1 MLRFLSSSPRTTTRI
16 GRTSSFGG
24 RAIASP
30 SSASSLSRS
39 ASLSSSS
46 SRACSSRFFC
56 LGKSYDNNNNTSTKS
71 ATVAATTRRSLLSNA
86 SPFNASS
93 SFSSLT
99 PSSATETV
107 NASNDNTRMR
117 RRRRY
122 SIQTNA
128 GTTREE
134 CMVTTPIYYVND
146 KPHIGHVYTSTV
158 ADIYA
163 RYKRLQNMD
172 VFFLTGTDEHGLKVE
187 QSAEKRQIPPQA
199 LADENSLVFQDVMK
213 SNEIS
218 FDDFIRTTDERHTTQ
233 VQAFVEKLLKSGDV
247 YLGKFEGWYDEGQEE
262 YYTETKAKEC
272 NYESPISG
280 KPMVRMEEEN
290 YYFKL
295 SKYESKVKELLETN
309 DSFLTPKERKNEL
322 LQRVNDGLNDVPI
335 SRTNFTWGIPMPGD
349 EQHVIYV
356 WIDALMNYITAIG
369 MAKDGEAKQRY
380 WPASMHVMAKEISWF
395 HAVIWPAVLMAL
407 DLPLPSRVHAHGF
420 WIREGRKMSKSLGNF
435 VDLTVLNK
443 FSTHYGLDGFRYY
456 LATEGPIGAQD
467 ANFASSRVQEVYGTD
482 LVNTFGNSTSRTT
495 AMCVKYFDGVIPEN
509 SDDTSKIFNGYDWK
523 SICEK
528 EVAEAVR
535 AYENLE
541 LNKATQAAMRIITKV
556 DLFITETKPFR
567 MAKDPNEQEN
577 LGAVLYQCLEALRIS
592 ACILEPIL
600 PNKVKEMHAGLP
612 LYANESESMEK
623 RLVWGGLKPGTTISK
638 LALFPRLDPLDENG
652 EIMKEE
658 AQAPAASKKPAK
670 KSKTKVEKVYSPE
683 TQAKIDAQGA
693 LIRSM
698 KESGKTND
706 DAEVAEAVKI
716 LKELKASE

>member
-1 MLRFLSSSPRTTTRI
+1 
-16 GRTSSFGG
+16 
-24 RAIASP
+24 
-30 SSASSLSRS
+30 
-39 ASLSSSS
+39 
-46 SRACSSRFFC
+46 
-56 LGKSYDNNNNTSTKS
+56 
-71 ATVAATTRRSLLSNA
+71 
-86 SPFNASS
+86 
-93 SFSSLT
+93 
-99 PSSATETV
+99 
-107 NASNDNTRMR
+107 
-117 RRRRY
+117 
-122 SIQTNA
+122 
-128 GTTREE
+128 
-134 CMVTTPIYYVND
+134 
-146 KPHIGHVYTSTV
+146 
-158 ADIYA
+158 
-163 RYKRLQNMD
+163 
-172 VFFLTGTDEHGLKVE
+172 
-187 QSAEKRQIPPQA
+187 
-199 LADENSLVFQDVMK
+199 
-213 SNEIS
+213 
-218 FDDFIRTTDERHTTQ
+218 
-233 VQAFVEKLLKSGDV
+233 
-247 YLGKFEGWYDEGQEE
+247 
-262 YYTETKAKEC
+262 
-272 NYESPISG
+272 
-280 KPMVRMEEEN
+280 MEEEN

-295 SKYESKVKELLETN
+295 SKYESKVRELLATN

-369 MAKDGEAKQRY
+369 MAKDGEAKQKY

-407 DLPLPSRVHAHGF
+407 DLPLPMRVHAHGF

-495 AMCVKYFDGVIPEN
+495 AMCVKYFDGVLPEKA
-509 SDDTSKIFNGYDWK
+509 DDTSKIFKGYDWK

-528 EVAEAVR
+528 EAAEAVR

-556 DLFITETKPFR
+556 DLFITETEPFR

-600 PNKVKEMHAGLP
+600 PNKIKEMHAGLP
-612 LYANESESMEK
+612 LYANVSDSMGK
-623 RLVWGGLKPGTTISK
+623 RLVWGGLKPGTTVSK

-652 EIMKEE
+652 EIMKE
-658 AQAPAASKKPAK
+658 AQAPATSNKPAK

-716 LKELKASE
+716 LKELKA

>member
-1 MLRFLSSSPRTTTRI
+1 
-16 GRTSSFGG
+16 
-24 RAIASP
+24 
-30 SSASSLSRS
+30 
-39 ASLSSSS
+39 
-46 SRACSSRFFC
+46 
-56 LGKSYDNNNNTSTKS
+56 
-71 ATVAATTRRSLLSNA
+71 
-86 SPFNASS
+86 
-93 SFSSLT
+93 
-99 PSSATETV
+99 
-107 NASNDNTRMR
+107 
-117 RRRRY
+117 
-122 SIQTNA
+122 
-128 GTTREE
+128 
-134 CMVTTPIYYVND
+134 MVTTPIYYVND

-187 QSAEKRQIPPQA
+187 QSAEKRQIPAQA
-199 LADENSLVFQDVMK
+199 LADENSLVFQEVMK

-369 MAKDGEAKQRY
+369 MAQDGEEKQKY
-380 WPASMHVMAKEISWF
+380 WPASIHVMAKEISWF
-395 HAVIWPAVLMAL
+395 HAVIWPGVLMAL

-443 FSTHYGLDGFRYY
+443 FSNHYGLDGFRYY

-495 AMCVKYFDGVIPEN
+495 AMCVKYFDGILPEK
-509 SDDTSKIFNGYDWK
+509 SDDNSKIFEGYDWK

-528 EVAEAVR
+528 EAAEAVC
-535 AYENLE
+535 AYENME
-541 LNKATQAAMRIITKV
+541 LNKATQAAMRIIAKV
-556 DLFITETKPFR
+556 DLFITETEPFR
-567 MAKDPNEQEN
+567 MAKDPNEREN

-612 LYANESESMEK
+612 LYANESDSMEK
-623 RLVWGGLKPGTTISK
+623 RLIWGGIKPGTTVSK

-652 EIMKEE
+652 EIMKE

-670 KSKTKVEKVYSPE
+670 KSKTKVKKVYSPE

>member
-1 MLRFLSSSPRTTTRI
+1 MLRFLSTSPKTTTRI
-16 GRTSSFGG
+16 GRTSSSKSAFIG
-24 RAIASP
+24 RAII
-30 SSASSLSRS
+30 SSSSSN
-39 ASLSSSS
+39 ASLRASSSSS
-46 SRACSSRFFC
+46 SRFC
-56 LGKSYDNNNNTSTKS
+56 LGKCYTSFSTSKA
-71 ATVAATTRRSLLSNA
+71 ATVAATTRRSLLSSA
-86 SPFNASS
+86 SPFSATS
-93 SFSSLT
+93 SFASFPRSN
-99 PSSATETV
+99 AGETV
-107 NASNDNTRMR
+107 HSSNESGR
-117 RRRRY
+117 RRKRY
-122 SIQTNA
+122 SIQANA
-128 GTTREE
+128 GTPREE

-187 QSAEKRQIPPQA
+187 QSAEKRQILPQA
-199 LADENSLVFQDVMK
+199 LADENSLVFQEVMK
-213 SNEIS
+213 ANEIS

-295 SKYESKVKELLETN
+295 SKYESKVKELLATS

-369 MAKDGEAKQRY
+369 MAKDGEAKQKY

-407 DLPLPSRVHAHGF
+407 DLPLPMRVHAHGF

-495 AMCVKYFDGVIPEN
+495 AMCVKYFDGVLPEKA
-509 SDDTSKIFNGYDWK
+509 DDTSKIFKGYDWK

-528 EVAEAVR
+528 EAAEAVR

-556 DLFITETKPFR
+556 DLFITETEPFR

-600 PNKVKEMHAGLP
+600 PNKIKEMHAGLP
-612 LYANESESMEK
+612 LYANVSDSMGK
-623 RLVWGGLKPGTTISK
+623 RLVWGGLKPGTTVSK

-652 EIMKEE
+652 EIMKE
-658 AQAPAASKKPAK
+658 AQAPATSNKPAK

-716 LKELKASE
+716 LKELKA

>member
-1 MLRFLSSSPRTTTRI
+1 MLRFLSTSPKTTTRI
-16 GRTSSFGG
+16 GRTSSSKSAFIG
-24 RAIASP
+24 RAIISSSSSNASLR
-30 SSASSLSRS
+30 ASS
-39 ASLSSSS
+39 SSSS
-46 SRACSSRFFC
+46 SRFC
-56 LGKSYDNNNNTSTKS
+56 LGKCYTSFSTSKA
-71 ATVAATTRRSLLSNA
+71 ATVAATTRRSLLSSA
-86 SPFNASS
+86 SPFSATS
-93 SFSSLT
+93 SFASFPRSN
-99 PSSATETV
+99 AGETV
-107 NASNDNTRMR
+107 HSSNESGR
-117 RRRRY
+117 RRKRY
-122 SIQTNA
+122 SIQANA
-128 GTTREE
+128 GTPREE

-187 QSAEKRQIPPQA
+187 QSAEKRQILPQA
-199 LADENSLVFQDVMK
+199 LADENSLVFQEVMK
-213 SNEIS
+213 ANEIS

-295 SKYESKVKELLETN
+295 SKYESKVRELLATN

-369 MAKDGEAKQRY
+369 MAKDGEAKQKY

-407 DLPLPSRVHAHGF
+407 DLPLPMRVHAHGF

-495 AMCVKYFDGVIPEN
+495 AMCVKYFDGVLPEKA
-509 SDDTSKIFNGYDWK
+509 DDTSKIFKGYDWK

-528 EVAEAVR
+528 EAAEAVR

-556 DLFITETKPFR
+556 DLFITETEPFR

-600 PNKVKEMHAGLP
+600 PNKIKEMHAGLP
-612 LYANESESMEK
+612 LYANVSDSMGK
-623 RLVWGGLKPGTTISK
+623 RLVWGGLKPGTTVSK

-652 EIMKEE
+652 EIMKE
-658 AQAPAASKKPAK
+658 AQAPATSNKPAK

-716 LKELKASE
+716 LKELKA

>member
-1 MLRFLSSSPRTTTRI
+1 MLRFLSTSPKTTTRI
-16 GRTSSFGG
+16 GRTSSSKSAFIG
-24 RAIASP
+24 RAII
-30 SSASSLSRS
+30 SSSSSN
-39 ASLSSSS
+39 ASLRASSSSS
-46 SRACSSRFFC
+46 SRFC
-56 LGKSYDNNNNTSTKS
+56 LGKCYTSFSTSKA
-71 ATVAATTRRSLLSNA
+71 ATVAATTRRSLLSSA
-86 SPFNASS
+86 SPFSATS
-93 SFSSLT
+93 SFASFPRSN
-99 PSSATETV
+99 AGETV
-107 NASNDNTRMR
+107 HSSNESGR
-117 RRRRY
+117 RRKRY
-122 SIQTNA
+122 SIQANA
-128 GTTREE
+128 GTPREE

-163 RYKRLQNMD
+163 RYKRLQNVD

-199 LADENSLVFQDVMK
+199 LADENSLVFQEVMK
-213 SNEIS
+213 ANEIS

-295 SKYESKVKELLETN
+295 SKYESKVKELLATS

-369 MAKDGEAKQRY
+369 MAKDGEAKQKY

-407 DLPLPSRVHAHGF
+407 DLPLPMRVHAHGF

-495 AMCVKYFDGVIPEN
+495 AMCVKYFDGVLPEK
-509 SDDTSKIFNGYDWK
+509 SDDTSKIFKGYDWK

-528 EVAEAVR
+528 EAAEAVR

-556 DLFITETKPFR
+556 DLFITETEPFR

-600 PNKVKEMHAGLP
+600 PNKIKEMHAGLP
-612 LYANESESMEK
+612 LYANVSDSMGK
-623 RLVWGGLKPGTTISK
+623 RLVWGGLKPGTTVSK

-652 EIMKEE
+652 EIMKE
-658 AQAPAASKKPAK
+658 AQAPATSNKPAK

-716 LKELKASE
+716 LKELKA

>member
-1 MLRFLSSSPRTTTRI
+1 MLRFLSTSPKTTTRI
-16 GRTSSFGG
+16 GRTSSSKSAFIG
-24 RAIASP
+24 RAIISSSSSNASLR
-30 SSASSLSRS
+30 ASS
-39 ASLSSSS
+39 SSSS
-46 SRACSSRFFC
+46 SRFC
-56 LGKSYDNNNNTSTKS
+56 LGKCYTSFSTSKA
-71 ATVAATTRRSLLSNA
+71 ATVAATTRRSLLSSA
-86 SPFNASS
+86 SPFSATS
-93 SFSSLT
+93 SFASFPRSN
-99 PSSATETV
+99 AGETV
-107 NASNDNTRMR
+107 HSSNESGR
-117 RRRRY
+117 RRKRY
-122 SIQTNA
+122 SIQANA
-128 GTTREE
+128 GTPREE

-199 LADENSLVFQDVMK
+199 LADENSLVFQEVMK
-213 SNEIS
+213 ANEIS

-295 SKYESKVKELLETN
+295 SKYESKVKELLATS

-369 MAKDGEAKQRY
+369 MAKDGEAKQKY

-407 DLPLPSRVHAHGF
+407 DLPLPMRVHAHGF

-495 AMCVKYFDGVIPEN
+495 AMCVKYFDGVLPEK
-509 SDDTSKIFNGYDWK
+509 SDDTSKIFKGYDWK

-528 EVAEAVR
+528 EAAEAVR

-556 DLFITETKPFR
+556 DLFITETEPFR

-600 PNKVKEMHAGLP
+600 PNKIKEMHAGLP
-612 LYANESESMEK
+612 LYANVSDSMGK
-623 RLVWGGLKPGTTISK
+623 RLVWGGLKPGTTVSK

-652 EIMKEE
+652 EIMKE
-658 AQAPAASKKPAK
+658 AQAPATSNKPAK

-716 LKELKASE
+716 LKELKA

>member
-1 MLRFLSSSPRTTTRI
+1 MLRFLSTSPKTTTRI
-16 GRTSSFGG
+16 GRTSSSKSAFIG
-24 RAIASP
+24 RAII
-30 SSASSLSRS
+30 SSSSSN
-39 ASLSSSS
+39 ASLRASSSSS
-46 SRACSSRFFC
+46 SRFC
-56 LGKSYDNNNNTSTKS
+56 LGKCYTSFSTSKA
-71 ATVAATTRRSLLSNA
+71 ATVAATTRRSLLSSA
-86 SPFNASS
+86 SPFSATS
-93 SFSSLT
+93 SFASFPRSN
-99 PSSATETV
+99 AGETV
-107 NASNDNTRMR
+107 HSSNESGR
-117 RRRRY
+117 RRKRY
-122 SIQTNA
+122 SIQANA
-128 GTTREE
+128 GTPREE

-199 LADENSLVFQDVMK
+199 LADENSLVFQEVMK
-213 SNEIS
+213 ANEIS

-295 SKYESKVKELLETN
+295 SKYESKVKELLATS

-369 MAKDGEAKQRY
+369 MAKDGEAKQKY

-407 DLPLPSRVHAHGF
+407 DLPLPMRVHAHGF

-495 AMCVKYFDGVIPEN
+495 AMCVKYFDGVLPEK
-509 SDDTSKIFNGYDWK
+509 SDDTSKIFKGYDWK

-528 EVAEAVR
+528 EAAEAVR

-556 DLFITETKPFR
+556 DLFITETEPFR

-600 PNKVKEMHAGLP
+600 PNKIKEMHAGLP
-612 LYANESESMEK
+612 LYANVSDSMGK
-623 RLVWGGLKPGTTISK
+623 RLVWGGLKPGTTVSK

-652 EIMKEE
+652 EIMKE
-658 AQAPAASKKPAK
+658 AQAPATSNKPAK

-716 LKELKASE
+716 LKELKA

>member
-1 MLRFLSSSPRTTTRI
+1 MLRFLSTSPKTTTRI
-16 GRTSSFGG
+16 GRTSSSKSAFIG
-24 RAIASP
+24 RAIISSSSSNASLR
-30 SSASSLSRS
+30 ASS
-39 ASLSSSS
+39 SSSS
-46 SRACSSRFFC
+46 SRFC
-56 LGKSYDNNNNTSTKS
+56 LGKCYTSFSTSKA
-71 ATVAATTRRSLLSNA
+71 ATVAATTRRSLLSSA
-86 SPFNASS
+86 SPFSATS
-93 SFSSLT
+93 SFASFPRSN
-99 PSSATETV
+99 AGETV
-107 NASNDNTRMR
+107 HSSNESGR
-117 RRRRY
+117 RRKRY
-122 SIQTNA
+122 SIQANA
-128 GTTREE
+128 GTPREE

-187 QSAEKRQIPPQA
+187 QSAEKRQILPQA
-199 LADENSLVFQDVMK
+199 LADENSLVFQEVMK
-213 SNEIS
+213 ANEIS

-295 SKYESKVKELLETN
+295 SKYESKVKELLATS

-369 MAKDGEAKQRY
+369 MAKDGEAKQKY

-407 DLPLPSRVHAHGF
+407 DLPLPMRVHAHGF

-495 AMCVKYFDGVIPEN
+495 AMCVKYFDGVLPEK
-509 SDDTSKIFNGYDWK
+509 SDDTSKIFKGYDWK

-528 EVAEAVR
+528 EAAEAVR

-556 DLFITETKPFR
+556 DLFITETEPFR

-600 PNKVKEMHAGLP
+600 PNKIKEMHAGLP
-612 LYANESESMEK
+612 LYANVSDSMGK
-623 RLVWGGLKPGTTISK
+623 RLVWGGLKPGTTVSK

-652 EIMKEE
+652 EIMKE
-658 AQAPAASKKPAK
+658 AQAPATSNKPAK

-716 LKELKASE
+716 LKELKA

>member
-1 MLRFLSSSPRTTTRI
+1 MLRFLSTSPKTTTRI
-16 GRTSSFGG
+16 GRTSSSKSAFIG
-24 RAIASP
+24 RAII
-30 SSASSLSRS
+30 SSSSSN
-39 ASLSSSS
+39 ASLRASSSSS
-46 SRACSSRFFC
+46 SRFC
-56 LGKSYDNNNNTSTKS
+56 LGKCYTSFSTSKA
-71 ATVAATTRRSLLSNA
+71 ATVAATTRRSLLSSA
-86 SPFNASS
+86 SPFSATS
-93 SFSSLT
+93 SFASFPRSN
-99 PSSATETV
+99 AGETV
-107 NASNDNTRMR
+107 HSSNESGR
-117 RRRRY
+117 RRKRY
-122 SIQTNA
+122 SIQANA
-128 GTTREE
+128 GTPREE

-199 LADENSLVFQDVMK
+199 LADENSLVFQEVMK
-213 SNEIS
+213 ANEIS

-295 SKYESKVKELLETN
+295 SKYESKVRELLATN

-369 MAKDGEAKQRY
+369 MAKDGEAKQKY

-407 DLPLPSRVHAHGF
+407 DLPLPMRVHAHGF

-495 AMCVKYFDGVIPEN
+495 AMCVKYFDGVLPEKA
-509 SDDTSKIFNGYDWK
+509 DDTSKIFKGYDWK

-528 EVAEAVR
+528 EAAEAVR

-556 DLFITETKPFR
+556 DLFITETEPFR

-600 PNKVKEMHAGLP
+600 PNKIKEMHAGLP
-612 LYANESESMEK
+612 LYANVSDSMGK
-623 RLVWGGLKPGTTISK
+623 RLVWGGLKPGTTVSK

-652 EIMKEE
+652 EIMKE
-658 AQAPAASKKPAK
+658 AQAPATSNKPAK

-716 LKELKASE
+716 LKELKA

>member
-1 MLRFLSSSPRTTTRI
+1 MLRFLSTSPKTTTRI
-16 GRTSSFGG
+16 GRTSSSKSAFIG
-24 RAIASP
+24 RAIISSSSSNASLR
-30 SSASSLSRS
+30 ASS
-39 ASLSSSS
+39 SSSS
-46 SRACSSRFFC
+46 SRFC
-56 LGKSYDNNNNTSTKS
+56 LGKCYTSFSTSKA
-71 ATVAATTRRSLLSNA
+71 ATVAATTRRSLLSSA
-86 SPFNASS
+86 SPFSATS
-93 SFSSLT
+93 SFASFPRSN
-99 PSSATETV
+99 AGETV
-107 NASNDNTRMR
+107 HSSNESGR
-117 RRRRY
+117 RRKRY
-122 SIQTNA
+122 SIQANA
-128 GTTREE
+128 GTPREE

-199 LADENSLVFQDVMK
+199 LADENSLVFQEVMK
-213 SNEIS
+213 ANEIS

-295 SKYESKVKELLETN
+295 SKYESKVRELLATN

-369 MAKDGEAKQRY
+369 MAKDGEAKQKY

-407 DLPLPSRVHAHGF
+407 DLPLPMRVHAHGF

-495 AMCVKYFDGVIPEN
+495 AMCVKYFDGVLPEKA
-509 SDDTSKIFNGYDWK
+509 DDTSKIFKGYDWK

-528 EVAEAVR
+528 EAAEAVR

-556 DLFITETKPFR
+556 DLFITETEPFR

-600 PNKVKEMHAGLP
+600 PNKIKEMHAGLP
-612 LYANESESMEK
+612 LYANVSDSMGK
-623 RLVWGGLKPGTTISK
+623 RLVWGGLKPGTTVSK

-652 EIMKEE
+652 EIMKE
-658 AQAPAASKKPAK
+658 AQAPATSNKPAK

-716 LKELKASE
+716 LKELKA

>member
-1 MLRFLSSSPRTTTRI
+1 MLRFLSTSPKTTTRI
-16 GRTSSFGG
+16 GRTSSSKSAFIG
-24 RAIASP
+24 RAII
-30 SSASSLSRS
+30 
-39 ASLSSSS
+39 SSSS
-46 SRACSSRFFC
+46 SNASLRASSSSRFC
-56 LGKSYDNNNNTSTKS
+56 LGKCYTSFSTSKA
-71 ATVAATTRRSLLSNA
+71 ATVAATTRRSLLSSA
-86 SPFNASS
+86 SPFSATS
-93 SFSSLT
+93 SFASFPRSN
-99 PSSATETV
+99 AGETV
-107 NASNDNTRMR
+107 HSSNESGR
-117 RRRRY
+117 RRKRY
-122 SIQTNA
+122 SIQANA
-128 GTTREE
+128 GTPREE

-199 LADENSLVFQDVMK
+199 LADENSLVFQEVMK
-213 SNEIS
+213 ANEIS

-295 SKYESKVKELLETN
+295 SKYESKVKELLATS

-369 MAKDGEAKQRY
+369 MAKDGEAKQKY

-407 DLPLPSRVHAHGF
+407 DLPLPMRVHAHGF

-495 AMCVKYFDGVIPEN
+495 AMCVKYFDGVLPEK
-509 SDDTSKIFNGYDWK
+509 SDDTSKIFKGYDWK

-528 EVAEAVR
+528 EAAEAVR

-556 DLFITETKPFR
+556 DLFITETEPFR

-600 PNKVKEMHAGLP
+600 PNKIKEMHAGLP
-612 LYANESESMEK
+612 LYANVSDSMGK
-623 RLVWGGLKPGTTISK
+623 RLVWGGLKPGTTVSK

-652 EIMKEE
+652 EIMKE
-658 AQAPAASKKPAK
+658 AQAPATSNKPAK

-716 LKELKASE
+716 LKELKA

>member
-1 MLRFLSSSPRTTTRI
+1 MLRFLSTSPKTTTRI
-16 GRTSSFGG
+16 GRTSSSKSAFIG
-24 RAIASP
+24 RAII
-30 SSASSLSRS
+30 
-39 ASLSSSS
+39 SSSS
-46 SRACSSRFFC
+46 SNASLRASSSSRFC
-56 LGKSYDNNNNTSTKS
+56 LGKCYTSFSTSKA
-71 ATVAATTRRSLLSNA
+71 ATVAATTRRSLLSSA
-86 SPFNASS
+86 SPFSATS
-93 SFSSLT
+93 SFASFPRSN
-99 PSSATETV
+99 AGETV
-107 NASNDNTRMR
+107 HSSNESGR
-117 RRRRY
+117 RRKRY
-122 SIQTNA
+122 SIQANA
-128 GTTREE
+128 GTPREE

-199 LADENSLVFQDVMK
+199 LADENSLVFQEVMK
-213 SNEIS
+213 ANEIS

-295 SKYESKVKELLETN
+295 SKYESKVRELLATN

-369 MAKDGEAKQRY
+369 MAKDGEAKQKY

-407 DLPLPSRVHAHGF
+407 DLPLPMRVHAHGF

-495 AMCVKYFDGVIPEN
+495 AMCVKYFDGVLPEK
-509 SDDTSKIFNGYDWK
+509 SDDTSKIFKGYDWK

-528 EVAEAVR
+528 EAAEAVR

-556 DLFITETKPFR
+556 DLFITETEPFR

-600 PNKVKEMHAGLP
+600 PNKIKEMHAGLP
-612 LYANESESMEK
+612 LYANVSDSMGK
-623 RLVWGGLKPGTTISK
+623 RLVWGGLKPGTTVSK

-652 EIMKEE
+652 EIMKE
-658 AQAPAASKKPAK
+658 AQAPATSNKPAK

-716 LKELKASE
+716 LKELKA

>member
-1 MLRFLSSSPRTTTRI
+1 
-16 GRTSSFGG
+16 
-24 RAIASP
+24 
-30 SSASSLSRS
+30 
-39 ASLSSSS
+39 
-46 SRACSSRFFC
+46 
-56 LGKSYDNNNNTSTKS
+56 
-71 ATVAATTRRSLLSNA
+71 
-86 SPFNASS
+86 
-93 SFSSLT
+93 
-99 PSSATETV
+99 
-107 NASNDNTRMR
+107 
-117 RRRRY
+117 
-122 SIQTNA
+122 
-128 GTTREE
+128 
-134 CMVTTPIYYVND
+134 
-146 KPHIGHVYTSTV
+146 
-158 ADIYA
+158 
-163 RYKRLQNMD
+163 
-172 VFFLTGTDEHGLKVE
+172 
-187 QSAEKRQIPPQA
+187 
-199 LADENSLVFQDVMK
+199 
-213 SNEIS
+213 
-218 FDDFIRTTDERHTTQ
+218 
-233 VQAFVEKLLKSGDV
+233 
-247 YLGKFEGWYDEGQEE
+247 
-262 YYTETKAKEC
+262 
-272 NYESPISG
+272 
-280 KPMVRMEEEN
+280 
-290 YYFKL
+290 
-295 SKYESKVKELLETN
+295 VKELLATS

-369 MAKDGEAKQRY
+369 MAKDGEAKQKY

-407 DLPLPSRVHAHGF
+407 DLPLPMRVHAHGF

-495 AMCVKYFDGVIPEN
+495 AMCVKYFDGVLPEK
-509 SDDTSKIFNGYDWK
+509 SDDTSKIFKGYDWK

-528 EVAEAVR
+528 EAAEAVR

-556 DLFITETKPFR
+556 DLFITETEPFR

-600 PNKVKEMHAGLP
+600 PNKIKEMHAGLP
-612 LYANESESMEK
+612 LYANVSDSMGK
-623 RLVWGGLKPGTTISK
+623 RLVWGGLKPGTTVSK

-652 EIMKEE
+652 EIMKE
-658 AQAPAASKKPAK
+658 AQAPATSNKPAK

-716 LKELKASE
+716 LKELKA